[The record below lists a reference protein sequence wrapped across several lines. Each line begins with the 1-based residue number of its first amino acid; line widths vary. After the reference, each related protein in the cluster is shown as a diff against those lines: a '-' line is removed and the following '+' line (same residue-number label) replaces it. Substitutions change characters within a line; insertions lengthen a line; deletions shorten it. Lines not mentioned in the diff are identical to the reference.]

1 MYKTRRLGNCD
12 HIGSAHIL
20 RAVFRI
26 MRDTSLVR
34 QDAES
39 RKLSGLEAGAVKMF
53 T

>member
-1 MYKTRRLGNCD
+1 MYKTRRLGNRD

-26 MRDTSLVR
+26 MRDTSLVW

-39 RKLSGLEAGAVKMF
+39 RKLSGLKAGAVKMF